1 MTLMILIALMSDFRE
16 AQADESVMISFARYS
31 PRCVEGEFSEV
42 SLGPLWVASLA
53 VLSNLSGNAASK
65 EGKKR
70 ACQ

>member
-1 MTLMILIALMSDFRE
+1 MGSNGPGLS
-16 AQADESVMISFARYS
+16 SCPYS
-31 PRCVEGEFSEV
+31 PKCAEGEFSEV
-42 SLGPLWVASLA
+42 SPRSLWVASLA